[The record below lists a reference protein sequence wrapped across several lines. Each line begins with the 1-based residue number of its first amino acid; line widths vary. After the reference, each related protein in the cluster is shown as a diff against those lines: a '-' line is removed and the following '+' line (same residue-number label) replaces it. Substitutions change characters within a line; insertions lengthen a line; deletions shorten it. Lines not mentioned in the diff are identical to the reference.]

1 MYFAPGPTL
10 PRPMSAP
17 TLPLITAAELR
28 PLLPDDRLCLLDAR
42 TGPAARQQFEAGH
55 LIGAQFADLEQD
67 LAAPAPDPAQGGRH
81 PLPPVAAFARWL
93 GRLGIGPATRVVVY
107 DDKQGANAAAR
118 LWWLLRASGHAA
130 VQVLDG
136 GWQAA
141 LAADLPT
148 TPGPAQPRPAAVPY
162 PVQAWQLPT
171 ATAADVERTLAAGR
185 GPVIDVREARRY
197 RGEVEPID
205 AVAGHIPG
213 ALNVPF
219 AENLD
224 ATGHFL
230 PPEALRRKYQPLLA
244 SAAEA
249 IVHCGSGVT
258 ACHTLLALAHAGLP
272 LPRLYVGSWSEWS
285 RSGRPVATAAP

>member
-1 MYFAPGPTL
+1 
-10 PRPMSAP
+10 MSAP
-17 TLPLITAAELR
+17 IAPLITATELR
-28 PLLPDDRLCLLDAR
+28 PLLASGQLCLLDAR
-42 TGPAARQQFEAGH
+42 TGPAARQQFETRH
-55 LIGAQFADLEQD
+55 LAGAQFADLEQD

-81 PLPPVAAFARWL
+81 PLPPVAQFARWL
-93 GRLGIGPATRVVVY
+93 GQLGIRPDTRVVVY

-148 TPGPAQPRPAAVPY
+148 AAGPAQPRPATAPY

-171 ATAADVERTLAAGR
+171 ATATDVEQTLAAGTS
-185 GPVIDVREARRY
+185 PVIDVREARRY
-197 RGEVEPID
+197 RGEIEPID

-219 AENLD
+219 ADNLN
-224 ATGHFL
+224 AAGYFL
-230 PPEALRRKYQPLLA
+230 PPDVLRRKYQPLLA
-244 SAAEA
+244 AAAGA

-285 RSGRPVATAAP
+285 RSGRPVATGAA